1 MQAARL
7 PALLLGLLLAVPAAG
22 ALAQPA
28 FYFLTDAPGPLDDAV
43 PPLPVPV
50 PLPVSI
56 PTLPNVPG
64 VLEPYDP
71 VARNVPN
78 ATAAKSR
85 LVTPGTETVV
95 PVQFVTPGNH
105 SHPDRIRGIL
115 FVGLWLGESS
125 IAYGNLNATLYE
137 VPADGSAAIA
147 LAGTSIP
154 LDLNASKAPDP
165 AALIPPNSTDPQA
178 ILFYELAQVMPLL
191 LRPPALL
198 TFGPVDIAFSNES
211 AFAIGFRLE
220 QGSSPVPL
228 PAGAFATVQYDG
240 AFQPSFAYVPWY
252 APDPPR
258 PTSTVTR
265 TSTSSGSSTRSSTS
279 GPTTDQ
285 VVTGDDDKDTPGLA
299 VPMLAGL
306 LAVAALAARR
316 RLK

>member
-1 MQAARL
+1 MQTTRALAL
-7 PALLLGLLLAVPAAG
+7 VLALLLVAPAAS
-22 ALAQPA
+22 ALARPA
-28 FYFLTDAPGPLDDAV
+28 FYFMTDAPSPLDDTV

-50 PLPVSI
+50 PLPVSL
-56 PTLPNVPG
+56 PTLDLSPG
-64 VLEPYDP
+64 ILEPYDP
-71 VARNVPN
+71 VLRNVPN

-115 FVGLWLGESS
+115 FIGLWLGESTVLH
-125 IAYGNLNATLYE
+125 GNLNATLYE
-137 VPADGSAAIA
+137 VPADGSAAIP

-165 AALIPPNSTDPQA
+165 TALIPPNSTDPQA
-178 ILFYELAQVMPLL
+178 ILFYELAQIMPLL

-198 TFGPVDIAFSNES
+198 TFGPMDIAFGNES
-211 AFAIGFRLE
+211 SFAIGFRLE

-228 PAGAFATVQYDG
+228 PIGAYATLQYDG
-240 AFQPSFAYVPWY
+240 AFSPSFAYVPWY

-258 PTSTVTR
+258 PTSTVSR
-265 TSTSSGSSTRSSTS
+265 TSTSSGSPTRSSTS

-285 VVTGDDDKDTPGLA
+285 VIGGDDKDTPGLA
-299 VPMLAGL
+299 IPMLAGL
-306 LAVAALAARR
+306 LLVAALAARR